1 MANPIW
7 LNYIKYKRISMKIET
22 REFSTVLNAR
32 SRSKLEYSK
41 WIIQYGYPK
50 FLEIEYNGEFL

>member
-1 MANPIW
+1 
-7 LNYIKYKRISMKIET
+7 MKIET